1 MKNKIVVELCDKEY
15 SLLWDE
21 TPEYAKSLALE
32 MNRMINNM
40 AFNNMRISKSD
51 ATVLTCLDLC
61 DKNRKLSDNND
72 NMRKQVAMYI
82 DEIAGLNKRLLVY
95 ERQKPPKDFKNFS
108 LNGSED
114 DQFSFDSIPEKQ
126 NTNV

>member
-1 MKNKIVVELCDKEY
+1 MKNKITVELCDKEY
-15 SLLWDE
+15 SLVTE
-21 TPEYAKSLALE
+21 ENENYVQELATE
-32 MNRMINNM
+32 INDMIESMIYQNI
-40 AFNNMRISKSD
+40 RLSKSD
-51 ATVLTCLDLC
+51 ATILACLDLC